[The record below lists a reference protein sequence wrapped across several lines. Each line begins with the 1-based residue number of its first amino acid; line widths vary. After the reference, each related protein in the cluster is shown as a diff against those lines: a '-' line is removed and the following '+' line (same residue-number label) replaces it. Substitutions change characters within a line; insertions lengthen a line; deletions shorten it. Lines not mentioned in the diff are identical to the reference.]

1 MGGLKSWAL
10 RKCDAGDTE
19 PTRASIRVTAMSY
32 TVTLGC
38 GCRVYVACHPQTG
51 LAHTRIIEA
60 RSLGCGVR
68 SHAIGVRIPVWEL
81 LPYEPDDPI
90 AGRRITP
97 HRRISDQRD
106 R

>member
-1 MGGLKSWAL
+1 
-10 RKCDAGDTE
+10 
-19 PTRASIRVTAMSY
+19 VFAMSY

-51 LAHTRIIEA
+51 LVHTRIIES
-60 RSLGCGVR
+60 RSADCAVR

-90 AGRRITP
+90 AGRRIP
-97 HRRISDQRD
+97 PYRRRSERAD

>member
-1 MGGLKSWAL
+1 MKVG
-10 RKCDAGDTE
+10 
-19 PTRASIRVTAMSY
+19 PMSY

-38 GCRVYVACHPQTG
+38 GRRGYVACHPQTG
-51 LAHTRIIEA
+51 VVHTRIIEA
-60 RSLGCGVR
+60 RSAECAVR

-90 AGRRITP
+90 AGRRVPP
-97 HRRISDQRD
+97 HRRASGRAD